1 MELTNKINRATSYLR
16 SRLGDQKPT
25 VGLILGSGLG
35 ILADAIEHPLVIPYG
50 EIPDFPQTHTHVKG
64 HAGELV
70 VGTLQGKTVIVLKG
84 RFHYYEGHR
93 LDTIGI
99 PIRVFKNLGVEKLV
113 ITTAT
118 GGVNPD
124 NVKMGDLMLITDH
137 INWVAGNP
145 LVGPNLKEF
154 GPRFPD
160 TSKAYTPRLQDLAK
174 GVAKTLKINLKE
186 GTYLFTTGPNYETP
200 AEVRMM
206 RILGADVAGMSTVP
220 ETLTATHAG
229 MEVVAITFVANMGAG
244 LSKEKLTHDDVIATM
259 DLVKDDFIK
268 LVEGIV
274 EKV

>member
-1 MELTNKINRATSYLR
+1 MELIKKINRATDYLR
-16 SRLGDQKPT
+16 TRLGDRTPT

-35 ILADAIEHPLVIPYG
+35 VLADSIEHPLVIPYG
-50 EIPDFPQTHTHVKG
+50 EIPDFPQTHVKG

-93 LDTIGI
+93 LDAIGL
-99 PIRVFKNLGVEKLV
+99 PIRVFKNLGVEQLV

-124 NVKMGDLMLITDH
+124 KVKMGDLMLITDH
-137 INWVAGNP
+137 INWVGTNP
-145 LVGPNLKEF
+145 LVGPNLAEF

-160 TSKAYTPRLQDLAK
+160 TSNAYTPRLQELARRI
-174 GVAKTLKINLKE
+174 AKDLKIDLKE
-186 GTYLFTTGPNYETP
+186 GTYLFTTGPSYETP

-206 RILGADVAGMSTVP
+206 QVLGTDVAGMSTVP
-220 ETLTATHAG
+220 ETLTAAHAG

-244 LSKEKLTHDDVIATM
+244 LSKEKLTHDDVMATM
-259 DLVKDDFIK
+259 ELVKDDFIGM
-268 LVEGIV
+268 VEAIV
-274 EKV
+274 KEL

>member
-1 MELTNKINRATSYLR
+1 MGLANKINRATNFLR
-16 SRLGDQKPT
+16 LQLGGRIPT

-35 ILADAIEHPLVIPYG
+35 VLADAIEHPLVIPYR
-50 EIPDFPQTHTHVKG
+50 EIPNFPQTNVKG
-64 HAGELV
+64 HDGKLV
-70 VGTLQGKTVIVLKG
+70 IGTLKGKMVIALKG

-93 LDTIGI
+93 LDSIGI
-99 PIRVFKNLGVEKLV
+99 PIRVFKKLGVKQLLL
-113 ITTAT
+113 TTAT

-124 NVKMGDLMLITDH
+124 NVQMGDLMLITDH
-137 INWVAGNP
+137 INWAGTNP

-160 TSKAYTPRLQDLAK
+160 TSNAYTPRLQELAK
-174 GVAKTLKINLKE
+174 KAAMTLKINLKE

-220 ETLTATHAG
+220 ETLIATHAG
-229 MEVVAITFVANMGAG
+229 LEVVAITFVANMGAG

-268 LVEGIV
+268 LVEAIV
-274 EKV
+274 REV

>member
-1 MELTNKINRATSYLR
+1 MELINKINRATDYLR
-16 SRLGDQKPT
+16 SRLGDRKPT

-35 ILADAIEHPLVIPYG
+35 ILADAIEDPLVIPYA
-50 EIPDFPQTHTHVKG
+50 EIPDFPQTHVKG

-70 VGTLQGKTVIVLKG
+70 VGRLKGKTVIVLKG

-93 LDTIGI
+93 LDTIGT

-124 NVKMGDLMLITDH
+124 NVQMGDLMLITDH
-137 INWVAGNP
+137 INWVGTNP
-145 LVGPNLKEF
+145 LVGPNLKAF

-160 TSKAYTPRLQDLAK
+160 TSNAYTPRLQVLARK
-174 GVAKTLKINLKE
+174 AAKALKINLKE

-206 RILGADVAGMSTVP
+206 GILGADVAGMSTVP

-229 MEVVAITFVANMGAG
+229 LEVVAITFVANMGAG
-244 LSKEKLTHDDVIATM
+244 LTKEKLTHDDVIATM
-259 DLVKDDFIK
+259 NLVKDDFIQ
-268 LVEGIV
+268 LVEAIV
-274 EKV
+274 ENI

>member
-1 MELTNKINRATSYLR
+1 MEIINKINRATDYLR
-16 SRLGDQKPT
+16 TRLGDLTPT

-35 ILADAIEHPLVIPYG
+35 VIADSIEDPLVIPYG
-50 EIPDFPQTHTHVKG
+50 EIPDFPQTHVKG

-70 VGTLQGKTVIVLKG
+70 VGKLQGKTVIVLKG
-84 RFHYYEGHR
+84 RYHYYEGHR

-99 PIRVFKNLGVEKLV
+99 PIRVFKKLGVESLV

-137 INWVAGNP
+137 INWVGTNP

-160 TSKAYTPRLQDLAK
+160 TSEAYTPHLQNLARK
-174 GVAKTLKINLKE
+174 VAKDLKINLRE
-186 GTYLFTTGPNYETP
+186 GTYLFTTGPCYETP
-200 AEVRMM
+200 AEVQMM
-206 RILGADVAGMSTVP
+206 QILGADVAGMSTVP
-220 ETLTATHAG
+220 ETLTAVHAG

-244 LSKEKLTHDDVIATM
+244 LTTEKLTHDDVMATM
-259 DLVKDDFIK
+259 DLVKDDFIAMVTA
-268 LVEGIV
+268 LVRNV
-274 EKV
+274 

>member
-1 MELTNKINRATSYLR
+1 MKLVNKINRATDYLR
-16 SRLGDQKPT
+16 TRLGDRIPT

-35 ILADAIEHPLVIPYG
+35 ILADSIENPLVIPYG
-50 EIPDFPQTHTHVKG
+50 EIPDFPQTHVKG

-70 VGTLQGKTVIVLKG
+70 VGTLHGKTVIALKG

-99 PIRVFKNLGVEKLV
+99 PIRVFKKLGVEKLV

-118 GGVNPD
+118 GGVNAD

-137 INWVAGNP
+137 INWVGTNP
-145 LVGPNLKEF
+145 LVGPNLDEF

-160 TSKAYTPRLQDLAK
+160 TSNAYTPHLQTLARRVAK
-174 GVAKTLKINLKE
+174 GLDIDLKE
-186 GTYLFTTGPNYETP
+186 GTYLFTTGPSYETP

-206 RILGADVAGMSTVP
+206 QVLGADVAGMSTVP
-220 ETLTATHAG
+220 ETLTAAHAG

-244 LSKEKLTHDDVIATM
+244 LTKEKLTHDDVMATM
-259 DLVKDDFIK
+259 DLVKDDFIG
-268 LVEGIV
+268 LVEALIR
-274 EKV
+274 EM

>member
-1 MELTNKINRATSYLR
+1 MGLANKINRATNFLR
-16 SRLGDQKPT
+16 LQLGGRIPT

-35 ILADAIEHPLVIPYG
+35 VLADAIEHPLVIPYR
-50 EIPDFPQTHTHVKG
+50 EIPNFPQTNVKG
-64 HAGELV
+64 HDGKLV
-70 VGTLQGKTVIVLKG
+70 IGTLKGKMVIALKG

-93 LDTIGI
+93 LDSIGI
-99 PIRVFKNLGVEKLV
+99 PIRVFKKLGVKQLLL
-113 ITTAT
+113 TTAT

-124 NVKMGDLMLITDH
+124 NVQMGDLMLITDH
-137 INWVAGNP
+137 INWAGTNP

-160 TSKAYTPRLQDLAK
+160 TSNAYTPRLH
-174 GVAKTLKINLKE
+174 
-186 GTYLFTTGPNYETP
+186 TTGPNYETP

-220 ETLTATHAG
+220 ETLIATHAG
-229 MEVVAITFVANMGAG
+229 LEVVAITFVANMGAG

-268 LVEGIV
+268 LVEAIV
-274 EKV
+274 REV

>member
-1 MELTNKINRATSYLR
+1 MELANKINRATNFLR
-16 SRLGDQKPT
+16 EQLGNRKPT

-35 ILADAIEHPLVIPYG
+35 VLADVIENPLVIPYE
-50 EIPDFPQTHTHVKG
+50 EIPDFPQTHVKG

-70 VGTLQGKTVIVLKG
+70 VGTLKGKTVIVLKG

-99 PIRVFKNLGVEKLV
+99 PIRVFKKLGVNQLV

-137 INWVAGNP
+137 INWVSGNP
-145 LVGPNLKEF
+145 LIGPNLEEF

-160 TSKAYTPRLQDLAK
+160 TSNAYTPRLQVLAK
-174 GVAKTLKINLKE
+174 EVAKNLNISLKE
-186 GTYLFTTGPNYETP
+186 GTYLFTTGPSYETP

-206 RILGADVAGMSTVP
+206 QVLGADVAGMSTVP
-220 ETLTATHAG
+220 ETLTAAHAE
-229 MEVVAITFVANMGAG
+229 MEVVAITFVANMGSG
-244 LSKEKLTHDDVIATM
+244 LSEEKLTHDDVMATM
-259 DLVKDDFIK
+259 ALVKDDFIS
-268 LVEGIV
+268 LVEEIV
-274 EKV
+274 EKI